1 MMKTIHVVCALIYD
15 ENHRIYA
22 SQRGYGEMKDGW
34 EFPGGKIESGE
45 SEQEALKREILEEFD
60 TEVCVEEKLCTI
72 EHTYSSFHLVMSGYW
87 CSIVDGHLIMKEAE
101 AGTWITKQTLDTLD
115 WLEADRKIAAQLK
128 QIEWK

>member
-1 MMKTIHVVCALIYD
+1 
-15 ENHRIYA
+15 
-22 SQRGYGEMKDGW
+22 MKDGW

-87 CSIVDGHLIMKEAE
+87 CSIVEGHMIMKEAE

-115 WLEADRKIAAQLK
+115 WLEADRKIVAQLK

>member
-1 MMKTIHVVCALIYD
+1 MKTINVVAAIICKDDKIMIAK
-15 ENHRIYA
+15 
-22 SQRGYGEMKDGW
+22 RGYGEFEGMY

-87 CSIVDGHLIMKEAE
+87 CSIVEGHMIMKEAE

-115 WLEADRKIAAQLK
+115 WLEADRKIVAQLK